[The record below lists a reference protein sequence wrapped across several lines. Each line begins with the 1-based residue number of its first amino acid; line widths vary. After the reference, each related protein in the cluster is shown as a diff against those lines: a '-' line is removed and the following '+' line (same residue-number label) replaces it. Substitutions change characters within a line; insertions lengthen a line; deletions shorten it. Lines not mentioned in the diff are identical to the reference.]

1 MDTMEGVTDRGQ
13 ISPDA
18 NAHGTIGD
26 VVYER
31 IRDDILSGEL
41 HPGMKLKLEQLKRKY
56 DVSVNTLREILV
68 RLASEGLAE
77 AEGQKGFR
85 VVPISLVDLLEVA
98 ELRQVLECLAVGKSI
113 ENGDLAWEGRV
124 VAAHHMLARCE
135 RRMMEDSAAH
145 SAEWQKLDREFHVAM
160 MSACNS
166 RRIMRAYRQV
176 HDQYLRYQYL
186 ALKTIGF
193 RGDILVTEHQAL
205 RDHVLNRDAPA
216 AIELLATHIQAGTKL
231 QLSTSTVL

>member
-1 MDTMEGVTDRGQ
+1 MEQVMDRNPR
-13 ISPDA
+13 SSDA

-56 DVSVNTLREILV
+56 DVSINTLRETLV
-68 RLASEGLAE
+68 RLASEGLVE

-85 VVPISLVDLLEVA
+85 VVPISLVDLLEIA
-98 ELRQVLECLAVGKSI
+98 ELRQVLECHAVRQSI
-113 ENGDLAWEGRV
+113 EKGDLKWEGRV

-135 RRMMEDSAAH
+135 RQMMEDSAAH
-145 SAEWQKLDREFHVAM
+145 SAEWQKLDREFHIAL
-160 MSACNS
+160 MSACQS
-166 RRIMRAYRQV
+166 RWIMRVYRQI

-186 ALKTIGF
+186 ALKSIGF
-193 RGDILVTEHQAL
+193 RGEVLLDEHQAL
-205 RDHVLNRDAPA
+205 RDHVLNRDVDA
-216 AIELLATHIQAGTKL
+216 ATDLLAKHIQAGTKL
-231 QLSTSTVL
+231 QLSNSSVL